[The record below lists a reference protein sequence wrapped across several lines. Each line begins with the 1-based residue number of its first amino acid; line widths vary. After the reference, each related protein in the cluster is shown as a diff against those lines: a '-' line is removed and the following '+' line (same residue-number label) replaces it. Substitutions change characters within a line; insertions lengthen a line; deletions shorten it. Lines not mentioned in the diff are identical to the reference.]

1 VHHPSAS
8 PTPRAPRGLGQLGVD
23 ALEHVVE
30 RRGVDQLQQGHLSS
44 MANVGRNQPC
54 PCGSGK
60 KYKQCCL
67 ATDEAAAAAAREQQ
81 QRAAP
86 PPPVRAPRF
95 GRWPVVDDTSARI
108 DQLSNTTID
117 LIHAGQFDEAERIC
131 QRLLDEYPEVLD
143 GHMRLGQ
150 LFRARGEP
158 KKAAEHLR
166 LAAAIAFADDD
177 ASELGLS
184 LAAEADSIDL
194 TTP

>member
-1 VHHPSAS
+1 
-8 PTPRAPRGLGQLGVD
+8 
-23 ALEHVVE
+23 
-30 RRGVDQLQQGHLSS
+30 

-86 PPPVRAPRF
+86 PPPVRTPRF

-108 DQLSNTTID
+108 DQLSNSTID
-117 LIHAGQFDEAERIC
+117 LIHAGKFDEAERIC

-150 LFRARGEP
+150 LFRARGQP
-158 KKAAEHLR
+158 NKAAEHLR

-184 LAAEADSIDL
+184 LAAEADSLDL